1 MSEPVLIE
9 TRDLKKYYYSNQGLF
24 RRVKE
29 AVKALDDVNL
39 TVYRQE
45 TMGVVGESGCGKTTL
60 GRVMLNLVH
69 PTAGQ
74 VLFEGV
80 DIFSLSPA
88 EMKARRRD
96 LQLVFQNP
104 YSSFNPRFSM
114 GMSLSEPLRTHTDLR
129 GAELEQ
135 HLHKLLEQVGMP
147 VDSLSRYP
155 HEFSGG
161 QLQRFAVARA
171 LALNPKFIVLDEPTS
186 ALDVSV
192 QAQILNLLQSLQRQ
206 FQLTYLFI
214 SHDLSV
220 VEYISDRVAVMY
232 LGKVVEL
239 ITTPRLFAGKQ
250 RHPYTR
256 ALLAAIPQISNEK
269 GRARLVIPRHVSELG
284 RPTVGCNFQPR
295 CPLAIPICSQ
305 EQPALVE
312 IEAGH
317 WAACHLA
324 GAAQSQDESAA
335 PV

>member
-1 MSEPVLIE
+1 M
-9 TRDLKKYYYSNQGLF
+9 LF
-24 RRVKE
+24 RS
-29 AVKALDDVNL
+29 
-39 TVYRQE
+39 
-45 TMGVVGESGCGKTTL
+45 VVGESGCGKTTL
-60 GRVMLNLVH
+60 GRVLLNLVH

-74 VLFEGV
+74 VLFDGV

-114 GMSLSEPLRTHTDLR
+114 RMSLSEPLRTHTDLR

-250 RHPYTR
+250 RHPYTQT
-256 ALLAAIPQISNEK
+256 LLAAIPQISNEK
-269 GRARLVIPRHVSELG
+269 GRARLVIPRYVSELG
-284 RPTVGCNFQPR
+284 RPTTGAVKAGKEHRNTACNFQPR

-305 EQPALVE
+305 EQPDLVE

-324 GAAQSQDESAA
+324 GTSQSKDENAA